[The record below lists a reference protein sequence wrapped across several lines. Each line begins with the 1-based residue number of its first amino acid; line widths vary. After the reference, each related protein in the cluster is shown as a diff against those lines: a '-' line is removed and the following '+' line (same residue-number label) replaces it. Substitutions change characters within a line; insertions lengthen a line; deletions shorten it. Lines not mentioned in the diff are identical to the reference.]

1 MPSPTCTVNATATT
15 NGVNV
20 SAASTITIALAD
32 TADVRSWSITCVG
45 RDEAASAPTLTV
57 DTVTKT
63 ATFTSGA
70 VGSAYIFRSL
80 VNGGVDQNGVA
91 QASYA
96 TTFAVYVLTAGGD
109 RVMALGEGV
118 EGSASFGW
126 ISQINA
132 AIRKVSGG
140 DTTLDELTL
149 TGDILIHKDNATPAI
164 SQAAK
169 TATASAQAGTTWTWT
184 LQNAIAGTSN
194 VGAAVGGSI
203 EVNLGDA
210 ARLTSGNADGGGI
223 TWNLGAGVGSG
234 YTGVFAIT
242 AGSSAGSILRVNDS
256 FGSNV
261 FIVDDAGIN
270 LSRNTF
276 LWSTCQLAYNGDWE
290 LIRDYNDDWM
300 TGLKGTVQTVDA
312 TPTAVLTVDPLADGV
327 TNRVGV
333 LHVTGTSRRT
343 SDNAVRVFE
352 FKVPFKSVAGT
363 VTLGVQQLLGTAG
376 DLDAAMATVAMT
388 AVVSASNIV
397 IQVTGIAATI
407 VSSCFVKMTSQSWS

>member
-1 MPSPTCTVNATATT
+1 MPSPTCTVNATSTA

-70 VGSAYIFRSL
+70 AGSAYIFRSL

-140 DTTLDELTL
+140 DTTLDDLTL

-164 SQAAK
+164 LQAAK
-169 TATASAQAGTTWTWT
+169 TATASTQAGTSFTWTAQSAT
-184 LQNAIAGTSN
+184 AGTSN
-194 VGAAVGGSI
+194 AGAGAGGGWGLTTGAAAFYS
-203 EVNLGDA
+203 
-210 ARLTSGNADGGGI
+210 TGNANGGDV
-223 TWNLGAGVGSG
+223 TLTMGAGVGTG
-234 YTGVFAIT
+234 RYGRFGVFIGAT
-242 AGSSAGSILRVNDS
+242 MPLRVSNDS
-256 FGSNV
+256 VNVRKLTFDLTGHDSSSSVYTLNITPMSTQFCYTITNDEFGGFNV
-261 FIVDDAGIN
+261 WGSVVPWVGGTNTTNNTIKTLASLDVNHADFGQGGDGAGA
-270 LSRNTF
+270 F
-276 LWSTCQLAYNGDWE
+276 
-290 LIRDYNDDWM
+290 M
-300 TGLKGTVQTVDA
+300 
-312 TPTAVLTVDPLADGV
+312 
-327 TNRVGV
+327 
-333 LHVTGTSRRT
+333 
-343 SDNAVRVFE
+343 VRVTARRLSDGATKFLRSS
-352 FKVPFKSVAGT
+352 SVT
-363 VTLGVQQLLGTAG
+363 R
-376 DLDAAMATVAMT
+376 
-388 AVVSASNIV
+388 
-397 IQVTGIAATI
+397 
-407 VSSCFVKMTSQSWS
+407 